1 MIQIM
6 ERDVGLMQWMLEQ
19 KFMDAGQVRGVFWKE
34 AKAESKEVHRRLREL
49 EKTEFIKRSGKD
61 IFRFLL
67 YVVTKKGLR
76 VLSSLGN
83 TRGLSVLDDVDYS
96 SYRHDSEVTDLR
108 IWFHN
113 QGFTEWLSERVLA
126 KHYSLRHLPDGM
138 LYHGGQYLAIEYE
151 TAQKSRQ
158 RYRDIIYNYELEDQ
172 VSEVLY
178 IVGNERLK
186 VKLKEM
192 ASSCE
197 KIHFRTPVDL
207 KGQLADTSLTG
218 LNFFAQTGYACSA

>member
-19 KFMDAGQVRGVFWKE
+19 KFMDAGQVRSVFWKE

-49 EKTEFIKRSGKD
+49 EKAGFIKRSGKD

-67 YVVTKKGLR
+67 YVVTKQGLK

-138 LYHGGQYLAIEYE
+138 LYHDGKYLAIEYE
-151 TAQKSRQ
+151 TAQKSSQ
-158 RYRDIIYNYELEDQ
+158 RYRHIIYSYELEDQ
-172 VSEVLY
+172 ASEVLY
-178 IVGNERLK
+178 IVGSDRLK
-186 VKLKEM
+186 SKLKAM
-192 ASSCE
+192 AATCE
-197 KIHFRTPVDL
+197 KIHFRTPGDL
-207 KGQLADTSLTG
+207 KGHLADTSLGELKFFTG
-218 LNFFAQTGYACSA
+218 KGYACAC